1 MRILKLRQVEVDILI
16 YHQILGTNL
25 QGNELKIEGRIDN
38 QILGVK
44 GSTANIY
51 DVKTQVHLV
60 LSILKSVLFSHSV
73 TETDKTSTY

>member
-16 YHQILGTNL
+16 YQQILGTNL

-44 GSTANIY
+44 GLNYKWCMNFYKNSS
-51 DVKTQVHLV
+51 VKQ
-60 LSILKSVLFSHSV
+60 
-73 TETDKTSTY
+73 D

>member
-16 YHQILGTNL
+16 YQQILGTNL

-44 GSTANIY
+44 GLKYKWCMNFYKNSS
-51 DVKTQVHLV
+51 VKQ
-60 LSILKSVLFSHSV
+60 
-73 TETDKTSTY
+73 D